1 VMSTLDSNYKELAR
15 SDDRSKANKIFDIG
29 QAICPDVD
37 DWQKR
42 AACRGVAT
50 EVFFPSGDSTGE
62 DAKSICVQCPVA
74 RQCLEYAIR
83 AREEEGVWG
92 GATGAERR
100 SLIRRR
106 RRAKA
111 KERKLRSVLPNPSS
125 QSY

>member
-1 VMSTLDSNYKELAR
+1 MMSTLESNYKETAR
-15 SDDRSKANKIFDIG
+15 SDDRSKAKKISHSG
-29 QAICPDVD
+29 QAICCDLD

-42 AACRGVAT
+42 AACSGVAT
-50 EVFFPSGDSTGE
+50 EVFFPSDDSTGE

-74 RQCLEYAIR
+74 QQCLEHAIHS
-83 AREEEGVWG
+83 REEEGVWG

-106 RRAKA
+106 RRAEA
-111 KERKLRSVLPNPSS
+111 KQRKLRRVLSNPAS